1 MKSLNVAKIKICS
14 VLDSEMAKHQFRVLR
29 LPPYHPEL
37 NPIEKTWALVKN
49 EVAARNTTFKMADVQ
64 KLTEQRFT
72 EITPDTWASVCRH
85 VDKVVED
92 YMKKEHIIDNTMED
106 IEFVANS

>member
-1 MKSLNVAKIKICS
+1 VCWTVKWQNISS
-14 VLDSEMAKHQFRVLR
+14 GYFD

-49 EVAARNTTFKMADVQ
+49 EVAARNTTFKMVDVQ
-64 KLTEQRFT
+64 KLTEQSFT

-106 IEFVANS
+106 IEFVANSEI